1 MMQWTKTQS
10 WDDYKCGFTTRLTF
24 PVSISYFKK
33 VGQIGPMRKVF
44 ELPRKHFEVR
54 RGYGI

>member
-54 RGYGI
+54 SG